1 MPHINRIRVN
11 NVKYNFGTQFYD
23 DFVMRFSGQ
32 NTIYDLANG
41 GGKSVLMLL
50 LLQNLIPNCTLDEKQ
65 PIEKLFRSGND
76 NTTIHSLIEW
86 KLNSCDIKNG
96 FQYMT
101 TGFCARKAKDTALE
115 DEEVKETAA
124 IEYFNYCIFYRDFQH
139 NDILNLPLSN
149 GQERITFNGLRNYLR
164 DLDKKDFSVQVHIF
178 DRKGDYQRFISDYG
192 LYESEWEIIRGINKT
207 EGHVR
212 TYFETH
218 YKTTRK
224 VVEDLFI
231 EEIIEKSFRNRVER
245 GESETEI
252 AQTLLDIKDKL
263 VELSRKKGEMAH
275 YDRQMEALESF
286 QTRLA
291 GLEGIYGKKA
301 ELEDELVKTYYTA
314 KQQLAQK
321 EGKLEETKA
330 KTEQIDEKKT
340 TLARN
345 LENARIVEEEHVLS
359 GLLESIEKV
368 RREYELMEQGCRQ
381 KEQELKEKEG
391 ANDYYDYLEHKKQL
405 EIQNNALY
413 SISSND
419 ADVLEELYTLA
430 FNRRCQMD
438 EELRNMEVEKIQ
450 QEELLAGDRQQ
461 LEQLDKEE
469 RQAESQAAVLESQE
483 KNLVAKYEKLGS
495 SLEELRDRSGL
506 LLLESHKEQLT
517 DTKKQMKIAQEEQ
530 ASVTKQLEEVTAS
543 YQKMTWEKE
552 NFRSRLELAQQEHER
567 AKASQEQFK
576 EGMAKLAH
584 MEEIYE
590 QKGTK
595 ALLERILEAYRSLGA
610 KVDELRTSIEVKEDS
625 LGWENGAA
633 PAQISEPMENL
644 LTHTRRY
651 YDENAQYGCD
661 YLMSLDKNK
670 RKELLEKLPYLPYSI
685 IVTAHLLEISM
696 DEKIRSMDL
705 DGRIVPFVEKK
716 ALDKSGAD
724 SFENGSTGSS
734 FGSEVLGN
742 QGFGEET
749 VFFALCDN
757 RLFYDE
763 EVLAQE
769 IENLKKQLEEE
780 RKQLVRLEENA
791 KVLEED
797 MAFLQFYMQQE
808 AVMEQSCESYQEAFD
823 KLKALHA
830 SEEADAQRLKEL
842 TEQKTTLEEMLQKVQ
857 TTIRQLTDKAA
868 ILEEI
873 GCQYEEF
880 VQVEK
885 ELADCRIQ
893 KASALK
899 IMEEG
904 LHNVVK
910 LRQDIAAKEQI
921 LRNMDHAKRQLEE
934 DWKNY
939 RNYYK
944 EGQYPVLEMDKAELE
959 SLFNG
964 RKLAY
969 EQKNADVSDKKQLI
983 EAYEKAMAK
992 CEEAIRYKGLK
1003 LEELALLHSE
1013 HRLSQTPLQQLM
1025 QEKSVIEREQ
1035 DHLANLGREL
1045 ADHQTKIDRQEG
1057 SLRHARNAYEEKF
1070 GAYEPL
1076 DIQMERLAL
1085 FVKETKEQL
1094 QTLKN
1099 STVGLETERK
1109 ELEKECYQLTSMQEE
1124 MERMIENFGIVTAN
1138 YEGILEAG
1146 ISLKENYK
1154 TVRKAY
1160 ERLAREEQ
1168 SRREEFEKDKAKLM
1182 ETLKM
1187 LGAYELAEEVGRS
1200 IFNPRTIGDV
1210 KTHMD
1215 NIGKTME
1222 CILLE
1227 KDRIGKGIENMEVIK
1242 DNFENRCLQTCS
1254 TIRESLERLPNLS
1267 AIRLDDAQVN
1277 MINLQIPYVKEEFY
1291 KERMSAYIDE
1301 TVAQADTYQTAPER
1315 LRYIRNRLA
1324 WKRLFSVIV
1333 KDMDKMKLQL
1343 YKRERMK
1350 EQSRYLKY
1358 EEAVGSTGQSQGIYI
1373 QFLVSVINYIASM
1386 NARNADSAVLRK
1398 VVFLDNPFGAAKDV
1412 YIWEPIFKLLQA
1424 NHVQLIVPARGA
1436 TPAITGR
1443 FAVNYILGQ
1452 KLVNGRQQTVV
1463 VDYRSETNS
1472 QQLEYKE
1479 LEFEQGML
1487 ELE

>member
-124 IEYFNYCIFYRDFQH
+124 VEYFNYCIFYRDFQQ

-149 GQERITFNGLRNYLR
+149 GKERITFNGLRNYLR

-178 DRKGDYQRFISDYG
+178 HRKGDYQRFISDYG

-275 YDRQMEALESF
+275 YDSQMEALESF

-291 GLEGIYGKKA
+291 GLEGLYGKKA
-301 ELEDELVKTYYTA
+301 ELEEELVRTYYTA
-314 KQQLAQK
+314 KQQLTQK
-321 EGKLEETKA
+321 ESKLEEAKTKA
-330 KTEQIDEKKT
+330 KQVEDKKL
-340 TLARN
+340 TLTRD
-345 LENARIVEEEHVLS
+345 LENARIVEEEHVLA
-359 GLLESIEKV
+359 GLLENMDKV
-368 RREYELMEQGCRQ
+368 RREYDLMEQNCRA

-391 ANDYYDYLEHKKQL
+391 ANDYFDYLEHKKQL

-419 ADVLEELYTLA
+419 SDVLEELYTLA
-430 FNRRCQMD
+430 FNRRRQMD
-438 EELRNMEVEKIQ
+438 EELQNMEVERIRL
-450 QEELLAGDRQQ
+450 EELLDGDKQQ
-461 LEQLDKEE
+461 LELLDKEE
-469 RQAESQAAVLESQE
+469 RQAENRVAVWESQE
-483 KNLVAKYEKLGS
+483 KSLEEKHEVLGI
-495 SLEELRDRSGL
+495 SLEELRERSGL
-506 LLLESHKEQLT
+506 LLLESYKERLLETQ
-517 DTKKQMKIAQEEQ
+517 
-530 ASVTKQLEEVTAS
+530 KQLETIVQERLSVEKQLGEVTEE
-543 YQKMTWEKE
+543 YHKKFWEKE
-552 NFRSRLELAQQEHER
+552 NFRGRLELAQKDYDR

-576 EGMAKLAH
+576 EGMAKLSH
-584 MEEIYE
+584 MEEIYDE
-590 QKGTK
+590 KGTR
-595 ALLERILEAYRSLGA
+595 ALLERVMEAYRSIGV
-610 KVDELRTSIEVKEDS
+610 KTDRLRTSIETMEGY
-625 LGWENGAA
+625 LGWRQGTG
-633 PAQISEPMENL
+633 SMELREGMEEL
-644 LTHTRRY
+644 LAYIRRY
-651 YDENAQYGCD
+651 YDENVQLGCE
-661 YLMSLDKNK
+661 YLMSLACEN
-670 RKELLEKLPYLPYSI
+670 RKELLEKLPYLPYAV
-685 IVTAHLLEISM
+685 IVTAHLLELSM
-696 DEKIRSMDL
+696 DEKLCTMKL
-705 DGRIVPFVEKK
+705 DGRIVPFVEMQSLEKEFVMD
-716 ALDKSGAD
+716 DK
-724 SFENGSTGSS
+724 
-734 FGSEVLGN
+734 
-742 QGFGEET
+742 
-749 VFFALCDN
+749 VFFAIGDN

-763 EVLAQE
+763 EIMEEEAERLKNQ
-769 IENLKKQLEEE
+769 IEEAEKQLG
-780 RKQLVRLEENA
+780 RLDENA

-797 MAFLQFYMQQE
+797 MAFLQMYLQQE
-808 AVMEQSCESYQEAFD
+808 AIMEESRESCQEAFD
-823 KLKALHA
+823 RLKALHA

-842 TEQKTTLEEMLQKVQ
+842 EEQKTALEEMFEKMR
-857 TTIRQLTDKAA
+857 IDHKELTGKASV
-868 ILEEI
+868 LEEI
-873 GCQYEEF
+873 GGQYQQF
-880 VQVEK
+880 VQVERELSDSRK
-885 ELADCRIQ
+885 EREAAQ
-893 KASALK
+893 KV
-899 IMEEG
+899 MESS
-904 LHNVVK
+904 LHKLVK
-910 LRQDIAAKEQI
+910 LRRDIGAKEQV
-921 LRNMDHAKRQLEE
+921 LRNLNASAKALDEE
-934 DWKNY
+934 WKNY
-939 RNYYK
+939 RTYYI
-944 EGQYPVLEMDKAELE
+944 EGEYPIIEIDKAELE

-969 EQKNADVSDKKQLI
+969 EQKNADISDKKQLI
-983 EAYEKAMAK
+983 ETYEKAMAK
-992 CEEAIRYKGLK
+992 CQEAIRYKGLQ
-1003 LEELALLHSE
+1003 LEQLALLHRE
-1013 HRLSQTPLQQLM
+1013 HKLSQTPLEQLM
-1025 QEKSVIEREQ
+1025 QEKALIEREQ
-1035 DHLANLGREL
+1035 DNLANLGREL
-1045 ADHQTKIDRQEG
+1045 ADRQTKIDRQEG
-1057 SLRHARNAYEEKF
+1057 SLRHGRKAYEEKF
-1070 GAYEPL
+1070 GFYKPMQL
-1076 DIQMERLAL
+1076 QMERLPL
-1085 FVKETKEQL
+1085 FMKETREQL
-1094 QTLKN
+1094 QALKH
-1099 STVGLETERK
+1099 STAGLETERK
-1109 ELEKECYQLTSMQEE
+1109 ELEKQCYSLASMQEE
-1124 MERMIENFGIVTAN
+1124 MERMIEGFGINTAL
-1138 YEGILEAG
+1138 YEGILEPG

-1154 TVRKAY
+1154 TLRKAY

-1168 SRREEFEKDKAKLM
+1168 SRREDFEKDKAKLM
-1182 ETLKM
+1182 ETLKL

-1215 NIGKTME
+1215 NIGRTME

-1254 TIRESLERLPNLS
+1254 TIREALERLPNLS
-1267 AIRLDDAQVN
+1267 AIRLDDKQVN

-1301 TVAQADTYQTAPER
+1301 TVEQADTYQTAPER

-1386 NARNADSAVLRK
+1386 NARNADSAVLKK

-1472 QQLEYKE
+1472 EQLEYKE

-1487 ELE
+1487 SFE